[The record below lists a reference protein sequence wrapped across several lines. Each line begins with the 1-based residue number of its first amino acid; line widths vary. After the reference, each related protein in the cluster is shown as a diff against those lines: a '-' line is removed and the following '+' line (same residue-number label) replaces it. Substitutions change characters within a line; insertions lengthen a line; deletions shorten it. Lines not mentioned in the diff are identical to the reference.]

1 MASLP
6 PREGGILAGVSLSR
20 WEKELLSDF
29 SDRMKIKK
37 MSLGLCGFEKW
48 RQLLNKEH
56 LKRMFCTLY
65 FSSRVSRKI
74 TGCF

>member
-1 MASLP
+1 
-6 PREGGILAGVSLSR
+6 
-20 WEKELLSDF
+20 
-29 SDRMKIKK
+29 

-74 TGCF
+74 TGSF